1 MAISTQNKK
10 LIFGLKVRQLRQQQN
25 LPFKALSEKTGV
37 SVSYLNEIEKG
48 KKFPKEE
55 KARALAKA
63 LNTTYEEL
71 MSSELSK
78 NLQPVA
84 DLLHSNFLDELPLDM
99 FGIEAGKV
107 VELIAN
113 APMRVGAFIS
123 TVLEISRKYA
133 LQQENFHF
141 AALRSYQELHNNYF
155 EDLEQAT
162 EEFATA
168 NRMPF
173 GENFS
178 LTHLYNILVQR
189 YDYTIDENELE
200 NYPSLKNFRSIFKPD
215 SKKLLLNKDL
225 KDMQRAFLL
234 SKEIGFNYLKLK
246 DRANTSSF
254 VRVESFEQ
262 VLNNFKASYF
272 AGALLMPQESLRQ
285 GMETFFKKKT
295 WDAVGFLDIMSK
307 YNASPEMFLHR
318 LTNLLPRFFGLDQL
332 FFLRFNNTPS
342 GKDYKLTKELHL
354 ARQHQP
360 YGNETSEHYCRRW
373 ITLWLLEDLYQVQQ
387 AGNYTMPIAAAQR
400 SQFVGTDDEYLCF
413 TIARPAHPTP
423 NTNVSVTI
431 GLYLNDHL
439 RKTIAFLNDPAIP
452 IKAVNQTCER
462 CAITD
467 CTERV
472 SPPTVV
478 EAQEENKRMWKD
490 LGKLMK

>member
-1 MAISTQNKK
+1 MAINTQNKK
-10 LIFGLKVRQLRQQQN
+10 LIFGLKVRKLRQEQN

-71 MSSELSK
+71 MSTQLSK

-173 GENFS
+173 GENYS
-178 LTHLYNILVQR
+178 LAHLYNILVQR
-189 YDYTIDENELE
+189 YGYTIDENELE
-200 NYPSLKNFRSIFKPD
+200 NYPSLKNFRSILKPD
-215 SKKLLLNKDL
+215 SKKLLINKDL
-225 KDMQRAFLL
+225 TDMQRAFLL
-234 SKEIGFNYLKLK
+234 SKEIGFNYLELK

-285 GMETFFKKKT
+285 DMETFFKKKT
-295 WDAVGFLDIMSK
+295 WDSVGFLDIMNK

-318 LTNLLPRFFGLDQL
+318 LTNLMPRFFGLDQL
-332 FFLRFNNTPS
+332 FFLRFNNTPPD
-342 GKDYKLTKELHL
+342 KNYKLTKELHL

-373 ITLWLLEDLYQVQQ
+373 ITLWLLDDLYQLQQ
-387 AGNYTMPIAAAQR
+387 ADNYIMPIAAAQR

-431 GLYLNDHL
+431 GLRLNNHL
-439 RKTIAFLNDPAIP
+439 RKTIAFLDDPTIL
-452 IKAVNQTCER
+452 IKTVNQTCER
-462 CAITD
+462 CAIID
-467 CTERV
+467 CAERV

-490 LGKLMK
+490 LEKLMK